1 MTKRRRI
8 KRNISTTPSEG
19 KSDTKLFLDTKFDTR
34 PASNKINGKFIDRI
48 YGDSLLVRLIQED
61 GTRYQ
66 GTISTKRKRH
76 NKPDGTGFWQTLYV
90 TKDGR
95 WFDNGGMP
103 IEKQEDDNED
113 NKIEESEKPETK
125 T

>member
-1 MTKRRRI
+1 MMARRKRR
-8 KRNISTTPSEG
+8 KVPTTPPAG
-19 KSDTKLFLDTKFDTR
+19 KSDKQLFLEEKFDQR
-34 PASNKINGKFIDRI
+34 PASNKINGQFIDRI
-48 YGDSLLVRLIQED
+48 YGSGNTMRLIQED
-61 GTRYQ
+61 GTIYV
-66 GTISTKRKRH
+66 GAISTKRKHH
-76 NKPDGTGFWQTLYV
+76 NKPDDTSFWQTMYV

-103 IEKQEDDNED
+103 IEKQEEDDNED